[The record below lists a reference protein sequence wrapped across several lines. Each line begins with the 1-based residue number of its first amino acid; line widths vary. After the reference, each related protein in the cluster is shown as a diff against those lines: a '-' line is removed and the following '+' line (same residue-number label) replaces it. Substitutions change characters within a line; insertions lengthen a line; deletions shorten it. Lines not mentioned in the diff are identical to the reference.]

1 MNQISLVARREYLKV
16 VRSRAFWLTTLLLP
30 LVFVVF
36 GAVSGLSSSSATK
49 SAQAQVASAQE
60 IAVVD
65 RAGVIAPGQYVGP
78 FKRVDDEAA
87 ALQGVKD
94 GRVDALFV
102 YPADVATAKTIRVYA
117 QDLGLFSSGEYND
130 AAETLLKQ
138 SVLAGLNDPEEIALF
153 NSSLNVTATN
163 YRDGQPAPAL
173 ASYVLPGLLVVL
185 YFMLIYVSLGYL
197 LTGVSEEKENR
208 VIEIMLTTMR
218 PYRLVWGKLIG
229 LMGVVLTQFFLL
241 TSFSVGAAAL
251 LGATLPAELNLATL
265 PVNPAQLLLG
275 LFYLLAGLLLMASLQ
290 IGVGAVMPSAR
301 EAGRFSAI
309 FILLA
314 VSPIYFFSTIL
325 QAPHGTVAQITS
337 YFPLTAPFV
346 LLLRNAIF
354 ALTPTEA
361 LLGVLALSV
370 YVVLGLYA
378 AFALFKAGALEYSQR
393 LPLGRLFGRRT
404 AKSALAEPPAHP
416 VR

>member
-1 MNQISLVARREYLKV
+1 MNQIGLVARREYLKV

-30 LVFVVF
+30 AVMIVF
-36 GAVSGLSSSSATK
+36 GAISGLSSSSATK
-49 SAQAQVASAQE
+49 SAQAQVAAAQE
-60 IAVVD
+60 IAVID
-65 RAGVIAPGQYVGP
+65 EAGVIAPEQYVKP
-78 FKRVDDEAA
+78 FVQVDDAET
-87 ALQGVKD
+87 ALEGVKS
-94 GRVDALFV
+94 GAVDALFV
-102 YPADVATAKTIRVYA
+102 YPQDVLTSRTIRVYA
-117 QDLGLFSSGEYND
+117 QDLGLFSRGEYDD
-130 AAETLLKQ
+130 AAESLLKQ
-138 SVLAGLNDPEEIALF
+138 SILAGLDDPAEISLF
-153 NSSLNVTATN
+153 NSSLNVNATT
-163 YRDGQPAPAL
+163 YRDGEPSPAL

-229 LMGVVLTQFFLL
+229 LMGVVLTQFLL
-241 TSFSVGAAAL
+241 LAAFGAGAATL
-251 LGATLPAELNLATL
+251 LGTQLPVELELTTL
-265 PVNPAQLLLG
+265 PVDQGQLLLG

-290 IGVGAVMPSAR
+290 IGVGAIMPSAR

-346 LLLRNAIF
+346 LLLRNAVF
-354 ALTPTEA
+354 ALTPLEA
-361 LLGVLALSV
+361 LLGVLALTI

-393 LPLGRLFGRRT
+393 LPLGRLFGRRA
-404 AKSALAEPPAHP
+404 AKVAETPRARSAP
-416 VR
+416 

>member
-1 MNQISLVARREYLKV
+1 MSQVGLVARREYLKI

-30 LVFVVF
+30 AVFIVF
-36 GAVSGLSSSSATK
+36 GAISGLSSSSATQ
-49 SAQAQVASAQE
+49 SAQAQVAAAKE

-65 RAGVIAPGQYVGP
+65 NAGVIAPEQYVKP
-78 FKRVDDEAA
+78 FVKVDDTDA
-87 ALQGVKD
+87 ALQGVKN
-94 GRVDALFV
+94 GEVDALFV
-102 YPADVATAKTIRVYA
+102 YPQDVVTSKNIQVYA
-117 QDLGLFSSGEYND
+117 QDLGIFSRGEYND
-130 AAETLLKQ
+130 AAESLLKQ
-138 SVLAGLNDPEEIALF
+138 SVLAGLNDDSEISLF
-153 NSSLNVTATN
+153 NSSLNVTATT
-163 YRDGQPAPAL
+163 YRNGQPAPAL

-185 YFMLIYVSLGYL
+185 YFMLLYVSLGYL

-218 PYRLVWGKLIG
+218 PYRLVWGKLLG
-229 LMGVVLTQFFLL
+229 LMGVVLTQFVLL
-241 TSFSVGAAAL
+241 TAFSALAASL
-251 LGATLPAELNLATL
+251 LGTSLPAGLELASL

-275 LFYLLAGLLLMASLQ
+275 LFYLLAGLLLMAALQ
-290 IGVGAVMPSAR
+290 IGIGAIMPSAR
-301 EAGRFSAI
+301 EAGRFSGI

-346 LLLRNAIF
+346 LLLRNAVF

-361 LLGVLALSV
+361 LLGGLVLSV

-393 LPLGRLFGRRT
+393 LPLGRLFGGRRA
-404 AKSALAEPPAHP
+404 AKAETPQARS
-416 VR
+416 VS